1 MFRTSGLLILLSLAL
16 VSGCGGGG
24 TASTELTPDLVEAA
38 KVHDEKVANDEA
50 VHQKAQKEAQKAEA
64 AAAKK

>member
-16 VSGCGGGG
+16 VSGCGGG

-50 VHQKAQKEAQKAEA
+50 AHQKAQKEAQKAEA